1 PTQYDGATAALGFN
15 TRFTRAVKL
24 DYEASY
30 ARSKSSFEGTALR
43 PIDVVRQNAAV
54 DFIVRK
60 KFICRIGGEHY
71 YNAAIGGS
79 DRNMFFLDAALTYKS
94 RRVEYSVEGRNL
106 ADVGTF
112 RSASQSDITDYLY
125 TYRLRPASV
134 LFKIKFSLR

>member
-1 PTQYDGATAALGFN
+1 MAAWIKLLNMGLGDSTVEEYSGWYWVPINQRFDGISTTFNLSGGFSRTWSEVMRQGELLSTQYDGATAALGFN

-30 ARSKSSFEGTALR
+30 ARSKSRFEGTALR

-71 YNAAIGGS
+71 Y
-79 DRNMFFLDAALTYKS
+79 T
-94 RRVEYSVEGRNL
+94 
-106 ADVGTF
+106 
-112 RSASQSDITDYLY
+112 
-125 TYRLRPASV
+125 PP
-134 LFKIKFSLR
+134 

>member
-1 PTQYDGATAALGFN
+1 
-15 TRFTRAVKL
+15 
-24 DYEASY
+24 
-30 ARSKSSFEGTALR
+30 
-43 PIDVVRQNAAV
+43 
-54 DFIVRK
+54 
-60 KFICRIGGEHY
+60 
-71 YNAAIGGS
+71 
-79 DRNMFFLDAALTYKS
+79 MFFLDASLTYKS